1 MLSKLSERWKQTG
14 LWQNIMKKKV
24 IISEPR
30 FSDEFESAIRHFY
43 EVSKSIEILSGLNN
57 FDYEFPLDFFHYLH
71 NVTLIIIWYL
81 LLKVIESTNDLQ
93 TNEDDK
99 VDGALFIAV
108 CRGKVSEGLDFADNN
123 ARAVICVGIPF
134 PNWKDPKVELK
145 MKYND
150 KKRSKDEN
158 ILQGRQWYEIQ
169 AFRALNQALGRC
181 IRHRKGKEKYSRIRH
196 NQYLFAKYIFNLV
209 LFMLFYNSCRLGS
222 YSNG

>member
-196 NQYLFAKYIFNLV
+196 NHVPVRKIHI
-209 LFMLFYNSCRLGS
+209 
-222 YSNG
+222 

>member
-1 MLSKLSERWKQTG
+1 M
-14 LWQNIMKKKV
+14 
-24 IISEPR
+24 
-30 FSDEFESAIRHFY
+30 
-43 EVSKSIEILSGLNN
+43 
-57 FDYEFPLDFFHYLH
+57 
-71 NVTLIIIWYL
+71 IWYF

-93 TNEDDK
+93 TNEGDK

-181 IRHRKGKEKYSRIRH
+181 IRHRKGKENVGSVLEMNYP
-196 NQYLFAKYIFNLV
+196 FAKYIINL
-209 LFMLFYNSCRLGS
+209 F
-222 YSNG
+222 

>member
-1 MLSKLSERWKQTG
+1 MIQY
-14 LWQNIMKKKV
+14 
-24 IISEPR
+24 
-30 FSDEFESAIRHFY
+30 F
-43 EVSKSIEILSGLNN
+43 
-57 FDYEFPLDFFHYLH
+57 
-71 NVTLIIIWYL
+71 
-81 LLKVIESTNDLQ
+81 LLKVIESTNCLQ

-181 IRHRKGKEKYSRIRH
+181 IRHRKGKQKYSRIRH
-196 NQYLFAKYIFNLV
+196 NPMDV
-209 LFMLFYNSCRLGS
+209 LFCSQNTYLILFY
-222 YSNG
+222 

>member
-1 MLSKLSERWKQTG
+1 M
-14 LWQNIMKKKV
+14 
-24 IISEPR
+24 
-30 FSDEFESAIRHFY
+30 
-43 EVSKSIEILSGLNN
+43 
-57 FDYEFPLDFFHYLH
+57 
-71 NVTLIIIWYL
+71 
-81 LLKVIESTNDLQ
+81 IESTNDLP
-93 TNEDDK
+93 TNESDK

-150 KKRSKDEN
+150 KKRTKDEN

-181 IRHRKGKEKYSRIRH
+181 IRHRKGRLTNYDCKYR
-196 NQYLFAKYIFNLV
+196 LFPLK
-209 LFMLFYNSCRLGS
+209 ST
-222 YSNG
+222 